1 MTKTTSI
8 PDEIPIE
15 DFARLIGVTPR
26 TVRNYVAEGTVT
38 SGVRGKVLLNP
49 SIRNLIDAARVA
61 RPDSQLDRARAR
73 ALDARTRAQELRIA
87 REDRQLISMD
97 EALAAIEETTAVFV
111 VGIES
116 LPARLTRNMSI
127 RAELEEIVFKVREE
141 VAEKIGKRADVLMK
155 GVENEH
161 GN

>member
-1 MTKTTSI
+1 MTKSSLPEEVTI
-8 PDEIPIE
+8 D
-15 DFARLIGVTPR
+15 DFAKLIGVTPR
-26 TVRNYVAEGTVT
+26 TIRNYVAEGTVT

-61 RPDSQLDRARAR
+61 RPDSALDRARAR
-73 ALDARTRAQELRIA
+73 ALDARTKTAEQRLA

-116 LPARLTRNMSI
+116 LPARLTRNMNI
-127 RAELEEIVFKVREE
+127 RAELEDMVFKVREE
-141 VAEKIGKRADVLMK
+141 VAEKIGKRADDLQK
-155 GVENEH
+155 GNGNEL
-161 GN
+161 